1 MWRFYEGSAAP
12 GLDSRGELN
21 AVLYMAVVGDDPTTQ
36 REAFR
41 GTIPWSTLLTLRVTQ
56 SHDLGVME
64 EQIAW

>member
-1 MWRFYEGSAAP
+1 MWRFYQGSAAP

-41 GTIPWSTLLTLRVTQ
+41 GTIPWEHSAEVTG
-56 SHDLGVME
+56 DA
-64 EQIAW
+64 IA